1 MAPALSRMLGASS
14 VAALQPSP
22 ASSRGL
28 PRKGRARAAGEGRR
42 REVRWVRWLAARRRT
57 VGVRCDA
64 AVAEKPAREEETPGE
79 EFKYQA
85 EVGHRIIQ
93 EIILFSMPL
102 HSAVANFVFRD

>member
-1 MAPALSRMLGASS
+1 
-14 VAALQPSP
+14 
-22 ASSRGL
+22 
-28 PRKGRARAAGEGRR
+28 
-42 REVRWVRWLAARRRT
+42 
-57 VGVRCDA
+57 VRCDA

-93 EIILFSMPL
+93 EIILFSMLL